1 MSTLGEAK
9 AREKQQTAERLLI
22 RSLVQQNVK
31 YIFGIPGGKIM
42 PTFDVLRDEGP
53 QLIVCRHEQNAAFM
67 AAAVGRLTGRP
78 GVCLVTSGPGTGNLV
93 TGAATATT
101 EGDPMVAIG
110 GIVPLADT
118 LKQRRSSPTWRGPWP
133 DFVLRFMRRVSAWQ
147 AFTCTFCGG
156 IDRPEDTRWTIVF
169 APVRWRFA
177 RYMISGWSYLRR
189 QNS

>member
-1 MSTLGEAK
+1 MSTLGEPK
-9 AREKQQTAERLLI
+9 AREKQQTAARLLI

-93 TGAATATT
+93 TGVATATT

-110 GIVPLADT
+110 GIVPWRHSSFGGHPKANASINGLCGHHET
-118 LKQRRSSPTWRGPWP
+118 GNKIQRRHQRAGS
-133 DFVLRFMRRVSAWQ
+133 RR
-147 AFTCTFCGG
+147 
-156 IDRPEDTRWTIVF
+156 
-169 APVRWRFA
+169 
-177 RYMISGWSYLRR
+177 
-189 QNS
+189 